1 MIRIWI
7 PFVLTFLFI
16 TQTFS
21 QEVSTDSVSI
31 NIRNKDFVYVVKKM
45 KGTITLDGVLDE
57 PDWQSANKAE
67 NLRLVQPVD
76 TGFAKQKSEVML
88 TYDDKALYMAV
99 VFHDTIPGKRIA
111 ESFRRD
117 FAFNNN
123 DNLLTVFDTFRDQ
136 TNGFS
141 FGNSASGA
149 IWDGLVS
156 DGSAMNLNWDSK
168 VELKVKDYPDKW
180 ITEMRIPFK
189 SLRYPSNSQIWYAN
203 FGRLDLKSN
212 EKSAWAPVPRQFPH
226 ASLAYT
232 GVLKFD
238 EPLPKPR
245 TNFSLI
251 PYIYGGYHQNYELG
265 EDAGYRKDFGMDAK
279 IGLGTSMNLDLTY
292 NPDFAQ
298 VEVDQQVM
306 NIDRFEL
313 FYPEKRQFFL
323 ENSDLFANY
332 GEVNTT
338 PFFSRRIGLDAPV
351 LGGARVSG
359 KIGRDWRIGFMN
371 MTTEKTDAYSVR
383 NFTVLSVQKKI
394 LSRSNLGFMMVNKET
409 FGAGA
414 QRLYNRVAAFD
425 ANLASRD
432 NIWTGK
438 VFYHRSF
445 QPGNPDKQYAQGI
458 SGVYSNGKVRIELR
472 ETSVG
477 ANYLAETGFVRRR
490 DFISFHP
497 EISYFFVPNKRV
509 VIHGPYMK
517 YDDYYTHDF
526 DKLDHALDLGYKLE
540 FRDRSSVAA
549 GIKNY
554 YIKLMQNF
562 DPTHVSNIYL
572 PAGSDYYYTNF
583 YATFTSNNRKPLN
596 GTVTYTKGGFFN
608 GDYDMLDAKIVYRFQ
623 PYVNFTMNTTYT
635 NMRLPQ
641 PFGHKNFWLIGPK
654 LDVTFSPKVYLTTF
668 VQYNDQLNN
677 TNLNVRF
684 QWRYKPVSDL
694 FIVYT
699 DNYFADTHEVRNRA
713 LVLKLTYWWN

>member
-1 MIRIWI
+1 MIKYWI
-7 PFVLTFLFI
+7 SFVLASAFAL
-16 TQTFS
+16 QTFS
-21 QEVSTDSVSI
+21 QGALNDSVSI
-31 NIRNKDFVYVVKKM
+31 NIHNKDFVYTVKKM
-45 KGTITLDGVLDE
+45 KSSITLDGVLDE
-57 PDWQSANKAE
+57 PDWQAANIAE
-67 NLRLVQPVD
+67 NFRLVTPID
-76 TGFAKQKSEVML
+76 TGYPQQRTELML
-88 TYDDKALYMAV
+88 TYDDKALYMGV
-99 VFHDTIPGKRIA
+99 IFHDTIPGKRIA

-117 FAFNNN
+117 FAFGNN

-141 FGNSASGA
+141 FGASPSGA

-168 VELKVKDYPDKW
+168 VELKVRDYPDKW
-180 ITEMRIPFK
+180 IIEMKMPFK

-203 FGRLDLKSN
+203 FGRLDLKLN

-238 EPLPKPR
+238 EPLPKPK

-251 PYIYGGYHQNYELG
+251 PYLYGGYHRNFEAG
-265 EDAGYRKDFGMDAK
+265 EDAGYRRDFGFDAK
-279 IGLGTSMNLDLTY
+279 IGMGTSMNLDLTY

-323 ENSDLFANY
+323 ENSDLFANF
-332 GEVNTT
+332 GEPGTT

-359 KIGRDWRIGFMN
+359 KIGQDWRIGLMN
-371 MTTEKTDAYSVR
+371 MTTEKTDAFAVR
-383 NFTVLSVQKKI
+383 NFTVVSAQRKI
-394 LSRSNLGFMMVNKET
+394 FSRSNLGFMMVNKET
-409 FGAGA
+409 FGEGA
-414 QRLYNRVAAFD
+414 QRVFNRVAAFD

-432 NIWTGK
+432 NVWTGK
-438 VFYHRSF
+438 AYYHRSF
-445 QPGNPDKQYAQGI
+445 QPGNPDRQFAQGA
-458 SGVYSNGKVRIELR
+458 SAVYNNGKFRIELR
-472 ETSVG
+472 ETAVG

-490 DFISFHP
+490 DFISFRP
-497 EISYFFVPNKRV
+497 EISYSFVPNKKV
-509 VIHGPYMK
+509 TVHGPYAK
-517 YDDYYTHDF
+517 YEDFYTTQF
-526 DKLDHALDLGYKLE
+526 DKLDHTFDLGYKVD
-540 FRDRSSVAA
+540 FRDRSGISA

-554 YIKLMQNF
+554 HIKLMHDFN
-562 DPTHVSNIYL
+562 PTHTGDKFL
-572 PAGSDYYYTNF
+572 PAGTQYDYTNF
-583 YATFTSNNRKPLN
+583 YISFTSNNRKPLN
-596 GTVTYTKGGFFN
+596 GMITYTKGGFFN
-608 GDYDMLDAKIVYRFQ
+608 GQYDMVDARMVYRFQ
-623 PYVNFTMNTTYT
+623 PYVNFTLNATYT
-635 NMRLPQ
+635 NMRLPA
-641 PFGHKNFWLIGPK
+641 PFEHKHFWLIGPK
-654 LDVTFSPKVYLTTF
+654 LDVTFSPTVYLTTF

-677 TNLNVRF
+677 TNLNIRF

-699 DNYFADTHEVRNRA
+699 DNCFANTREVRNRA

>member
-1 MIRIWI
+1 MKRF
-7 PFVLTFLFI
+7 FVLAAVLFCCSHLFPQQNPLDPNRI
-16 TQTFS
+16 T
-21 QEVSTDSVSI
+21 
-31 NIRNKDFVYVVKKM
+31 IRNKDFAYTVKKM
-45 KGTITLDGVLDE
+45 KGSITLDGVLDE
-57 PDWQSANKAE
+57 TDWQAADRADNF
-67 NLRLVQPVD
+67 RLVQPVD
-76 TGFAKQKSEVML
+76 TGFAQQKSELML

-99 VFHDTIPGKRIA
+99 IFYDTIPGKRIA

-156 DGSAMNLNWDSK
+156 EGSTMNLNWDSK
-168 VELKVKDYPDKW
+168 VELKVKDYSDKW
-180 ITEMRIPFK
+180 ITEMKIPFR
-189 SLRYPSNSQIWYAN
+189 SIRYPADSQIWYAN

-238 EPLPKPR
+238 EPLPGPK

-251 PYIYGGYHQNYELG
+251 PYLYGGYHQNFEAD
-265 EDAGYRKDFGMDAK
+265 ENAGYRKDFGLDAK

-313 FYPEKRQFFL
+313 LYPEKRQFFL

-332 GEVNTT
+332 GETNTT

-359 KIGRDWRIGFMN
+359 KLGQDWRIGFMN
-371 MTTEKTDAYSVR
+371 MTTEKTDAFAVR
-383 NFTVLSVQKKI
+383 NFSVLSVQKKI
-394 LSRSNLGFMMVNKET
+394 LSRSNLGLMMINKET
-409 FGAGA
+409 LGEGA
-414 QRLYNRVAAFD
+414 QRLFNRIVALD

-445 QPGNPDKQYAQGI
+445 QPGNPDRQYAQGA
-458 SGVYSNGKVRIELR
+458 SAVYNNGKVRIEFR
-472 ETSVG
+472 ETAVG

-490 DFISFHP
+490 DFISFRP

-509 VIHGPYMK
+509 VVHGPYAE
-517 YDDYYTHDF
+517 YDDYYTPGF
-526 DKLDHALDLGYKLE
+526 EKLDHTLDLGYKLE
-540 FRDRSSVAA
+540 FRDRSTIAA
-549 GIKNY
+549 GMKNY
-554 YIKLMQNF
+554 YIKLMR
-562 DPTHVSNIYL
+562 
-572 PAGSDYYYTNF
+572 DY
-583 YATFTSNNRKPLN
+583 SQ
-596 GTVTYTKGGFFN
+596 V
-608 GDYDMLDAKIVYRFQ
+608 
-623 PYVNFTMNTTYT
+623 
-635 NMRLPQ
+635 
-641 PFGHKNFWLIGPK
+641 
-654 LDVTFSPKVYLTTF
+654 
-668 VQYNDQLNN
+668 
-677 TNLNVRF
+677 
-684 QWRYKPVSDL
+684 
-694 FIVYT
+694 
-699 DNYFADTHEVRNRA
+699 
-713 LVLKLTYWWN
+713 

>member
-1 MIRIWI
+1 
-7 PFVLTFLFI
+7 
-16 TQTFS
+16 
-21 QEVSTDSVSI
+21 
-31 NIRNKDFVYVVKKM
+31 
-45 KGTITLDGVLDE
+45 
-57 PDWQSANKAE
+57 
-67 NLRLVQPVD
+67 
-76 TGFAKQKSEVML
+76 
-88 TYDDKALYMAV
+88 
-99 VFHDTIPGKRIA
+99 
-111 ESFRRD
+111 
-117 FAFNNN
+117 
-123 DNLLTVFDTFRDQ
+123 
-136 TNGFS
+136 
-141 FGNSASGA
+141 
-149 IWDGLVS
+149 
-156 DGSAMNLNWDSK
+156 
-168 VELKVKDYPDKW
+168 
-180 ITEMRIPFK
+180 MRIPFK